1 MSGVTNTQPESVREA
16 LLILYASLG
25 VGVVRSAIEF
35 PRLIERSAAVGGA
48 GFAVFVGVFTIAIL
62 WLNIFL
68 IGKRYNWARYLFLVL
83 FVLGVPLSIKP
94 LIESLS
100 TTPISGSLGL
110 LQAIAQAV
118 GLVLLFKTSS
128 GVWFKKQTRDGQI
141 SD

>member
-1 MSGVTNTQPESVREA
+1 MR
-16 LLILYASLG
+16 LLITGGLG
-25 VGVVRSAIEF
+25 F
-35 PRLIERSAAVGGA
+35 L
-48 GFAVFVGVFTIAIL
+48 VFVGVFTLAIL

-83 FVLGVPLSIKP
+83 FVLGVPFSIKP

-100 TTPISGSLGL
+100 TAPISGLLGL
-110 LQAIAQAV
+110 VQAIAQAV

-128 GVWFKKQTRDGQI
+128 AVWFKKQTRDGQI

>member
-1 MSGVTNTQPESVREA
+1 MNSNTKPESVRKA
-16 LLILYASLG
+16 LLLLYATLG
-25 VGVVRSAIEF
+25 VGVVRSVIDF
-35 PRLIERSAAVGGA
+35 PRLVERSAAAGGL
-48 GFAVFVGVFTIAIL
+48 GFLVFVGVFTLAIL

-83 FVLGVPLSIKP
+83 FVLGVPFSIKP

-100 TTPISGSLGL
+100 TAPISGLLGL
-110 LQAIAQAV
+110 VQAIAQAV

-128 GVWFKKQTRDGQI
+128 AVWFKKQTRDGQI